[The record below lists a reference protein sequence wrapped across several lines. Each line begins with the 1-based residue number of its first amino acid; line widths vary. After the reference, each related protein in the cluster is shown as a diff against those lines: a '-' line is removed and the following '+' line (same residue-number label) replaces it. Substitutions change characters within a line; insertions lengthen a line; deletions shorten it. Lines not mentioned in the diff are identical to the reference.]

1 MARGVQKKWPTLKT
15 AGRRIVVIDQNTQVV
30 KTEQKR
36 GWFPVNSRPR
46 LPVSGGRAS
55 INLLGAVTDD
65 GDRFVSFVEGRFN
78 GKVAAHFLRALQQE
92 FGKKLVI
99 VLDNA
104 PYFIAKFLKKQ
115 AAADGLLLEY
125 LPAYAPEMNPLE
137 QCWRQLNDGRA
148 NRLYREVSELKAYL
162 TAKLPTLTS
171 PKIYEYL
178 C

>member
-1 MARGVQKKWPTLKT
+1 M
-15 AGRRIVVIDQNTQVV
+15 IDQNTQVV

-36 GWFPVNSRPR
+36 GWFAVNSRPR

-65 GDRFVSFVEGRFN
+65 GDRFISFVEGSFT
-78 GKVAAHFLRALQQE
+78 GKVAAHFLRALQEE

-104 PYFIAKFLKKQ
+104 PYFIAKRLKKQ
-115 AAADGLLLEY
+115 AAKAGLLLEY
-125 LPAYAPEMNPLE
+125 LPSYAPEMNPLE
-137 QCWRQLNDGRA
+137 QCWRQVNEGRA
-148 NRLYREVSELKAYL
+148 NRLYRTLPELKAYL
-162 TAKLPTLTS
+162 TSKLPTLNS

>member
-1 MARGVQKKWPTLKT
+1 
-15 AGRRIVVIDQNTQVV
+15 VI

-36 GWFPVNSRPR
+36 AWFRVNSRPR

-65 GDRFVSFVEGRFN
+65 GDRFISFVEGSFT
-78 GKVAAHFLRALQQE
+78 GKVAAHFLQALQEE
-92 FGKKLVI
+92 FGEKLVV

-104 PYFIAKFLKKQ
+104 PYFIAKHLKKQ
-115 AAADGLLLEY
+115 AAKAGLLLEY
-125 LPAYAPEMNPLE
+125 LPPYAPEMNPLE

-148 NRLYREVSELKAYL
+148 NRLYRELSELKAYL
-162 TAKLPTLTS
+162 TATLPTLTS
-171 PKIYEYL
+171 PQIYEYL

>member
-1 MARGVQKKWPTLKT
+1 M
-15 AGRRIVVIDQNTQVV
+15 VIDQHTQVI
-30 KTEQKR
+30 KTAQKR

-46 LPVSGGRAS
+46 LPVSGGRTS

-65 GDRFVSFVEGRFN
+65 GEHFISFVDGSFT
-78 GKVAAHFLRALQQE
+78 GKVATHFLRALQEE

-104 PYFIAKFLKKQ
+104 PYFISKYLKKQ
-115 AAADGLLLEY
+115 AATAGLLLEY
-125 LPAYAPEMNPLE
+125 LPSYAPEMNPLE
-137 QCWRQLNDGRA
+137 QCWRQVNEGRA
-148 NRLYREVSELKAYL
+148 NRLYRTLPELKSYL
-162 TAKLPTLTS
+162 TSKLPALQA

>member
-1 MARGVQKKWPTLKT
+1 VACRIQKKWPALKA
-15 AGRRIVVIDQNTQVV
+15 AGYRIVVIDQNTQVI
-30 KTEQKR
+30 KTNQKR
-36 GWFPVNSRPR
+36 GWFAVNSCPR
-46 LPVSGGRAS
+46 LPVSGGRTS

-65 GDRFVSFVEGRFN
+65 GDRFITFVEGGFT

-92 FGKKLVI
+92 FGEKLVI

-104 PYFIAKFLKKQ
+104 PYFIANHLKKQ
-115 AAADGLLLEY
+115 AANDGLLLEY
-125 LPAYAPEMNPLE
+125 LPPYAPEMNPVE

-148 NRLYREVSELKAYL
+148 NRLYHTLSELKAYL
-162 TAKLPTLTS
+162 TTKLPTLNS